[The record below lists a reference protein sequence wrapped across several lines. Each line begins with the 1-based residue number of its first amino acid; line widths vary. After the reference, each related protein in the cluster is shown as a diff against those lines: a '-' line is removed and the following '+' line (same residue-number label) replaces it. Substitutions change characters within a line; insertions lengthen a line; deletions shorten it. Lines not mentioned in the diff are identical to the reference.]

1 MNRNVWIVAGIVVIA
16 IGILNIILGLN
27 LVPTKAIADE
37 RGTGPGWWLIWSV
50 ITLTVISA
58 VSLGGFLL
66 AAGLGKVPET
76 RPSK

>member
-1 MNRNVWIVAGIVVIA
+1 MHRNVWIVTGIVVIA
-16 IGILNIILGLN
+16 LGVLNVVLGLN

-50 ITLTVISA
+50 IALTVVCA
-58 VSLGGFLL
+58 LTLGGFLL

-76 RPSK
+76 RAR

>member
-1 MNRNVWIVAGIVVIA
+1 MNRNVWIVAGIVVLA
-16 IGILNIILGLN
+16 IGVLNVILGMN

-50 ITLTVISA
+50 IALTVISA
-58 VSLGGFLL
+58 AALGGFLV

-76 RPSK
+76 RPK

>member
-1 MNRNVWIVAGIVVIA
+1 MNRNVWIVAGIVVIG
-16 IGILNIILGLN
+16 IGILNVILGMN
-27 LVPTKAIADE
+27 LVPAKAIAEE

-58 VSLGGFLL
+58 VSLGGYLL

-76 RPSK
+76 RSK